1 MNSARQAR
9 LMAGLCSTYHCF
21 DVARLL
27 QAVLVGALLA
37 LAACTVPERLPAV
50 PRSATEQV
58 TVLGGLQ
65 NARFWADT
73 QYAELGVEAE
83 RAFVR
88 ERQELGLSAKDPL
101 PRVDFLAIS
110 GGSDDGA
117 FGAGLLVGWTA

>member
-1 MNSARQAR
+1 MRQRRRVEGCEMDSARQAR
-9 LMAGLCSTYHCF
+9 LMAGLCSTYHFF

-37 LAACTVPERLPAV
+37 LAACTVPERLPPV
-50 PRSATEQV
+50 PRSDTEQV

-73 QYAELGVEAE
+73 QNAELSAEAE
-83 RAFVR
+83 RALAR
-88 ERQELGLSAKDPL
+88 ERQALGLGPRDPL

-110 GGSDDGA
+110 GG
-117 FGAGLLVGWTA
+117 